1 MHQKTFFLCCSASVV
16 LLLAG
21 CQPSRKAM
29 VSEANSTINAYCTD
43 CHNDVDRAAGLTLE
57 GANVAKVAQNPKQW
71 EAVVSKLRAG
81 MMPPSDPKPGAKAHA
96 ELVSFLE
103 NELDRTTKPFY
114 PPPGLHRLN
123 RAEYQNAVRDVL
135 GLQVD
140 ASTFL
145 PPDDS
150 SRGFDNQAGTLGLSP
165 SLLESYLSAAGKL
178 SRLAIGDDADA
189 GESLY
194 KVADDETQDYH
205 VAGLPFGT
213 RGGIEIEH
221 NFPVDGR
228 YTFKIYPVTLGNMGS
243 FRPFGQIR
251 GEKLE
256 VLVDGKRVALFDW
269 DKEFHVAEGFGGGSG
284 HLTTLMVDV
293 RVPAGRHQIGVTFL
307 ATNYAPVLDLD
318 HAFDRS
324 TIETGGIP
332 GFTFFPHI
340 GAVRI
345 DGPYD
350 PGKAKDTASRKKIF
364 ICYPENSAA
373 ELPCAKRIVTTLA
386 HHAYRGMETASDIE
400 TLMAFYKQGRAHG
413 NFDKGIEMVVHRLL
427 ADPKFLYRAEAVPD
441 SVEPGQSY
449 RISDLELASRLSFF
463 LWSSVPDDELLAVA
477 KKDQLHKPD
486 VLVAQVKR
494 MLHDPRSFALT
505 ENFAGQW
512 LELRNLKSFDPLSE
526 DYPNWDNNL
535 RQAYKTETQ
544 MFFNSLIQGNRPATD
559 LLTAD
564 YTFVNGR
571 LAKEYG
577 IPGIKGSRFRR
588 VSLGPKL
595 DVRRG
600 LLGKGS
606 LLAVTSHPNSTSPV
620 YRGKWVL
627 EELLDSPPPPPP
639 PNVPPLKPAPKDPN
653 APVPSMREQMDTHAK
668 NPPCSSCHGLM
679 DPIGYALE
687 PFNAIGTQRVKDE
700 HGNVINATA
709 IAYDGTKIDGLVG
722 LRDLVLKHKIQF
734 VRTVV
739 SKLMTY
745 ALGRGTE
752 YYDMPVVR
760 SIVRDNAKDD
770 YRMQDLILGIIQS
783 NTFQMNTKLKPKPEG
798 QLASAD

>member
-1 MHQKTFFLCCSASVV
+1 MQHKTLLLCFSASAV
-16 LLLAG
+16 LLLSG
-21 CQPSRKAM
+21 CQPSRKAL
-29 VSEANSTINAYCTD
+29 VSQANSTIDAYCTD
-43 CHNDVDRAAGLTLE
+43 CHNDIDRAAGLTLE
-57 GANVAKVAQNPKQW
+57 GANVANVAKHPKEW
-71 EAVVSKLRAG
+71 EDVVSKLRAG
-81 MMPPSDPKPGAKAHA
+81 AMPPSDPKPDGKAHK

-103 NELDRTTKPFY
+103 NELDHTTKPYY

-123 RAEYQNAVRDVL
+123 RAEYQNAVRDLL
-135 GLQVD
+135 GLDVD
-140 ASTFL
+140 ASKFL

-165 SLLESYLSAAGKL
+165 SLLESYLSAAGTL

-205 VAGLPFGT
+205 LQGLPFGT
-213 RGGIEIEH
+213 RGGILIEH
-221 NFPVDGR
+221 NFPTDGR

-269 DKEFHVAEGFGGGSG
+269 DKEFHVGQGFGGGSG
-284 HLTTLMVDV
+284 HLTTLNVDV
-293 RVPAGRHQIGVTFL
+293 RVPAGRHKVGVTFL

-318 HAFDRS
+318 HRFDRS

-332 GFTFFPHI
+332 GYTFFPHI
-340 GAVRI
+340 GAVRV

-350 PGKAKDTASRKKIF
+350 PGKAQETASRKTIF
-364 ICYPENSAA
+364 TCYPENGAA
-373 ELPCAKRIVTTLA
+373 ELPCAKQIVKTLA
-386 HHAYRGMETASDIE
+386 RRAYRGTQTAGDIE

-413 NFDKGIEMVVHRLL
+413 NFDKGIEMAVHRIL

-441 SVEPGQSY
+441 NVEPGQSY

-477 KKDQLHKPD
+477 EKGDLHKPD
-486 VLVAQVKR
+486 VLAQQVKR
-494 MLHDPRSFALT
+494 MLADPRSFALT
-505 ENFAGQW
+505 QNFAGQW

-526 DYPNWDNNL
+526 LYPDWDNNL
-535 RQAYKTETQ
+535 RQAYKTETE
-544 MFFNSLIQGNRPATD
+544 MFFNSIIQQNRPVMD
-559 LLTAD
+559 LMTAD

-571 LAKEYG
+571 LAKQYG
-577 IPGIKGSRFRR
+577 MPGIKGSRFRR
-588 VSLGPKL
+588 VELGPKF
-595 DVRRG
+595 DDRRG

-606 LLAVTSHPNSTSPV
+606 LLAVTSEPNRTSPV
-620 YRGKWVL
+620 LRGKWVL
-627 EELLDSPPPPPP
+627 GELLDNPPPPPP
-639 PNVPPLKPAPKDPN
+639 PNVPALKAAPKDPN
-653 APVPSMREQMDTHAK
+653 APVPTMREQMDSHAK
-668 NPPCSSCHGLM
+668 NPPCSSCHALM

-687 PFNAIGTQRVKDE
+687 PFSPIGTERTKDE
-700 HGNVINATA
+700 HGNVIDSVAV
-709 IAYDGTKIDGLVG
+709 AYDGTKLDGLTG
-722 LRDLVLKHKIQF
+722 LRDLIVKHKIQF
-734 VRTVV
+734 IRTFVE
-739 SKLMTY
+739 KMMTY

-760 SIVRDNAKDD
+760 SIARKAADDD
-770 YRMQDLILGIIQS
+770 YRIQDLITGIVES
-783 NTFQMNTKLKPKPEG
+783 NTFQMNTKVKPKPEG